1 VRNTPHPEW
10 IIPDWPAPRQVR
22 ALITTRAGG
31 VSSGNF
37 AHLNLGSQVGDRP
50 DRVVRNRAI
59 LRSCLP
65 AEPKWIGQV
74 HGAAVIQAAD
84 GAEAAQADGIVAGKA
99 GLVCGVLTADCLPVL
114 LCDRTGSTVGIAHAG
129 WRGLA
134 AGIIENVVRAMHA
147 SAGSLTAYLGPG
159 IGRDVYEVGNEV
171 RDKFVGLNPEAA
183 AAFAPRHGGKFL
195 ADLYMLARQR
205 LAAAG
210 VGEVHGGGFCT
221 LSESR
226 FFSFRRDRITGRM
239 ASLIW
244 LEEL

>member
-1 VRNTPHPEW
+1 MRNAPHPEW
-10 IIPDWPAPRQVR
+10 IIPDWPAPRRVR

-31 VSSGNF
+31 VSSGDF
-37 AHLNLGSQVGDRP
+37 AHLNLGSRVGDEP
-50 DRVVRNRAI
+50 DHVLRNRAI

-65 AEPKWIGQV
+65 AEPGWTKQV
-74 HGAAVIQAAD
+74 HGVTVIQAAD
-84 GAEAAQADGIVAGKA
+84 CTEDKAADGIVARKA
-99 GLVCGVLTADCLPVL
+99 GVVCGVLTADCLPVL

-147 SAGSLTAYLGPG
+147 SAGSLMAYLGPG
-159 IGRDVYEVGNEV
+159 IGRDAYEVGNEV
-171 RDKFVGLNPEAA
+171 RDDFIRRNPEAV
-183 AAFAPRHGGKFL
+183 AAFASRHGGKFL
-195 ADLYMLARQR
+195 ADLYLLARQR

-210 VGEVHGGGFCT
+210 VGEVYGGGFCT
-221 LSESR
+221 LSEAR

-244 LEEL
+244 LEKI